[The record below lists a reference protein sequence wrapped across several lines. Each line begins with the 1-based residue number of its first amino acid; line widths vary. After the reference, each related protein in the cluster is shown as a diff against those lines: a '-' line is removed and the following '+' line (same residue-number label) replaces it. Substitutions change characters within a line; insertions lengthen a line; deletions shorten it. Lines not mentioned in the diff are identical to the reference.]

1 MDFCSTLLLRRR
13 RSPMSPRSP
22 VSRCLDKKVRKCM
35 FFKNENIKIVQ
46 RKISNNFELS
56 PKWASTTLSKLE
68 MNSPD
73 PSKWEW
79 HTKWHTVTHKVIHSD
94 TRDWRRFWNGS
105 CRGFAILDNRI
116 TYYSCVWMHLAPK
129 YNQNTPK
136 QPNGVTQ
143 RVTHKVT
150 HEWHTEWHTE
160 WSTTWTRKLS
170 DSSRIFC

>member
-35 FFKNENIKIVQ
+35 FFKNENIKIAQ
-46 RKISNNFELS
+46 RKISNIFELS

-79 HTKWHTVTHKVIHSD
+79 HTKWHTVTHETDVDFETDHVD
-94 TRDWRRFWNGS
+94 VLRFWT
-105 CRGFAILDNRI
+105 I
-116 TYYSCVWMHLAPK
+116 TSHTIPVFGCIWLQNIIKTHQN
-129 YNQNTPK
+129 NQTASH
-136 QPNGVTQ
+136 
-143 RVTHKVT
+143 R
-150 HEWHTEWHTE
+150 EWHTKWHT
-160 WSTTWTRKLS
+160 SDTQSDTLS
-170 DSSRIFC
+170 DPQLGLGNYRILVVFSVKTG